1 MALRTGDLKEGRRR
15 KKRGRWTGTQDAGGG
30 REMERDGEMQ
40 REMQKMIGRERW
52 AHMCM
57 QLHMYGKT
65 DGQKEGR

>member
-1 MALRTGDLKEGRRR
+1 MLGEAERWRKE
-15 KKRGRWTGTQDAGGG
+15 D
-30 REMERDGEMQ
+30 RDGE
-40 REMQKMIGRERW
+40 RLRDAERDMQKMIERERW